1 MACNFVQTKSM
12 RMVRS
17 KITSRGNMYYS
28 KPNKLRW
35 EYTSPYR
42 YTFILNGQTVWM
54 KNSRGSNQ
62 VNVAQ
67 SKMFSSIIVYF
78 DMSRSMVS
86 AVKMVEKNGDTT
98 YISLRNVRTNI
109 PINGK
114 TFSLH

>member
-1 MACNFVQTKSM
+1 MKRKIFILLMLLLSVTGGFAQNYTAAQVRQRINATASRMNTMACNFVQTKSM

-54 KNSRGSNQ
+54 KNSRNSGL
-62 VNVAQ
+62 
-67 SKMFSSIIVYF
+67 
-78 DMSRSMVS
+78 S
-86 AVKMVEKNGDTT
+86 ASA
-98 YISLRNVRTNI
+98 YI
-109 PINGK
+109 
-114 TFSLH
+114 